1 MFRKL
6 SLSLLPLVL
15 SAAACFAA
23 KPRPVEITDPEE
35 AKADPDFAVQG
46 EYAGDKIGVQVVAR
60 GGGKFDAVVYEGG
73 LPGAG
78 WTPAKGKGAP
88 KDYWTLAGERQG
100 DVVNLAGDEY
110 SGTLAGPKLTLV
122 GPKAGEKIEL
132 VRTVRQ
138 SPTLGAK
145 PPAGAVV
152 LYGGPTDADK
162 WQRPKMARNPADRK
176 KLAEEEL
183 AKGGRVWEP
192 AEVGKDGALVA
203 GAVSKPTFGDYRAH
217 LEFRLSYMPTS
228 RGQAR
233 SNSGVYFHNCYEIQV
248 LDSFGLGGDKGECG
262 AFYGN
267 KAPDVNMCFP
277 PLQWQTYDVDFTAPR
292 YQGDTKAADG
302 RMTVRHNG
310 VVIHDNLALPKGTQ
324 GFLEPE
330 GPGPRPIY
338 LQAHGCHVHYQNI
351 WVEEKK

>member
-35 AKADPDFAVQG
+35 AKADPDFPVQG

-60 GGGKFDAVVYEGG
+60 GAGKFDAVVYEGG
-73 LPGAG
+73 RPGAG
-78 WTPAKGKGAP
+78 WTPTKGKDAP
-88 KDYWTLAGERQG
+88 KNYWTLAGERQG
-100 DVVNLAGDEY
+100 DVVKLAGDEY
-110 SGTLAGPKLTLV
+110 SGTIEGQKLTLV

-132 VRTVRQ
+132 NRTVRK

-152 LYGGPTDADK
+152 LYGGPADADK
-162 WQRPKMARNPADRK
+162 WKRPKMPKTPAER
-176 KLAEEEL
+176 EQF
-183 AKGGRVWEP
+183 AKEGRVWEP

-248 LDSFGLGGDKGECG
+248 LDSFGLRGSNGDCG

-267 KAPDVNMCFP
+267 KAADVNLCYP

-292 YQGDTKAADG
+292 YEGETKVADG
-302 RMTVRHNG
+302 RLTVRHNG
-310 VVIHDNLALPKGTQ
+310 VVIHDSLALRKTTQ
-324 GFLEPE
+324 GHLQPE
-330 GPGPRPIY
+330 GPAPRPIY